1 MSLRDLLLSAVVLG
15 SLPVILFRPYVGVL
29 VWTWLSLM
37 NPHRLAWGFAKD
49 FPFAKLVA
57 GTTLFSVVV
66 APEKKRLPLCRETVV
81 LLIWI
86 AWMFTTTVF
95 ALEPDLAWAQWAKV
109 SKILLVVS
117 VTMLLLTSRERI
129 ESFVWMIVISIG
141 FYGVK
146 GGVFTVL
153 TGGGHHV
160 LGPEESFIGD
170 NNHLGLALVMV
181 IPLMRYLQQVSERR
195 WLRMA
200 LLASMI
206 LTAIAVL
213 GTQSRGAFL
222 GLAAMLLFLAIRG
235 RHKLMLGALAIV
247 MIPIALLIM
256 PPAWFERMESIRD
269 YRQDTSAMGRIN
281 SWSFAFNLASDRP
294 LLGGGFDC
302 FTPRWF
308 NIYAP
313 DPTDFHDAHSIYFE
327 VLGEHG
333 FIGLFVFLSLGF
345 LVWRTC
351 SGTISRA
358 EFIPDGEWM
367 SDLARMLQI
376 GLFGYAVSGAFV
388 GLAYFDLYYNFVAIA
403 VATKLMLHA
412 ADLEP
417 SRLPAGESQNLIPHR
432 GVRSL
437 AR

>member
-1 MSLRDLLLSAVVLG
+1 
-15 SLPVILFRPYVGVL
+15 
-29 VWTWLSLM
+29 
-37 NPHRLAWGFAKD
+37 
-49 FPFAKLVA
+49 
-57 GTTLFSVVV
+57 
-66 APEKKRLPLCRETVV
+66 
-81 LLIWI
+81 
-86 AWMFTTTVF
+86 
-95 ALEPDLAWAQWAKV
+95 
-109 SKILLVVS
+109 
-117 VTMLLLTSRERI
+117 
-129 ESFVWMIVISIG
+129 MIVISIG

>member
-1 MSLRDLLLSAVVLG
+1 
-15 SLPVILFRPYVGVL
+15 
-29 VWTWLSLM
+29 
-37 NPHRLAWGFAKD
+37 
-49 FPFAKLVA
+49 
-57 GTTLFSVVV
+57 
-66 APEKKRLPLCRETVV
+66 
-81 LLIWI
+81 
-86 AWMFTTTVF
+86 
-95 ALEPDLAWAQWAKV
+95 
-109 SKILLVVS
+109 
-117 VTMLLLTSRERI
+117 
-129 ESFVWMIVISIG
+129 
-141 FYGVK
+141 
-146 GGVFTVL
+146 
-153 TGGGHHV
+153 
-160 LGPEESFIGD
+160 
-170 NNHLGLALVMV
+170 
-181 IPLMRYLQQVSERR
+181 
-195 WLRMA
+195 MA